1 MTTRKSFKQV
11 VRARM
16 AKTGERYAAA
26 RRSLLASDDRQPGGS
41 APSVQGATTAGG
53 YRLRGGLFPNSA
65 TVANVL
71 ANRGVTSGLTGE
83 PLSEALVF
91 GVAGGLGAGYI
102 LWEFKSRGGAILT
115 LGFSNRWQ
123 YPAIPGWFGSA
134 LDRLGIAAEVHG
146 TGGAKG
152 AAETLDGILDAGDP
166 AIVLVDQQA
175 LGTWGQPDEL
185 SGYGGYPVVVCGRTP
200 DDAYLVDDR
209 GRAPLVVAP
218 ETMAAARGR
227 VGSYRHRLI
236 RLKPDVGPRTADPLR
251 DAIRAGLHDQVEHMA
266 SSSDSFSLPAW
277 RKWSRLMTDGKNAK
291 AWPRVFA
298 GGRGLFGALV
308 SIVEGVDGD
317 VGAYGGHLRE
327 LYAQFLDEAAVALDQ
342 PPLGEAATRWRA
354 AADRWEDLADAAVPP
369 DLDGALEAVA
379 AAEALHETVMAGEP
393 RRAAAA
399 SAASTLWETRSRY
412 ADAFPLPADRID
424 ELFAD
429 LGDRLAEI
437 HVTEVEALASTA
449 DAVGRL

>member
-1 MTTRKSFKQV
+1 
-11 VRARM
+11 M

-26 RRSLLASDDRQPGGS
+26 RRALLASDGRHPGAS
-41 APSVQGATTAGG
+41 APAPQDATTAGG

-83 PLSEALVF
+83 PFSEALVLGF
-91 GVAGGLGAGYI
+91 GGGLGAGYI

-123 YPAIPGWFGSA
+123 YPPIPGWFGSV
-134 LDRLGIAAEVHG
+134 LERLGIAADVHE

-152 AAETLDGILDAGDP
+152 AAEALDGILDAGEP

-185 SGYGGYPVVVCGRTP
+185 SGYGGYPVVVCGRTG
-200 DDAYLVDDR
+200 DGEYLVDDR
-209 GRAPLVVAP
+209 GRAPFVVAP

-227 VGSYRHRLI
+227 VGSYKHRLI
-236 RLKPDVGPRTADPLR
+236 RLQPATTTMPADTLR
-251 DAIRAGLHDQVEHMA
+251 DAIRAGLRDQVEHLA

-277 RKWSRLMTDGKNAK
+277 RKWSRLMTDGKHAK

-327 LYAQFLDEAAVALDQ
+327 LYAAFLDEAAAALDQ

-369 DLDGALEAVA
+369 DLDGAVDAVA
-379 AAEALHETVMAGEP
+379 AAEALHQAVISGEP
-393 RRAAAA
+393 GRAAGA

-412 ADAFPLPADRID
+412 ADAFPLPADRIE
-424 ELFAD
+424 ELLAD
-429 LGDRLAEI
+429 IGDRLAEI
-437 HVTEVEALASTA
+437 HATEVEALASTA

>member
-26 RRSLLASDDRQPGGS
+26 RRALLESDGRTPAAS
-41 APSVQGATTAGG
+41 APAQDATRAGR

-65 TVANVL
+65 TAANVL
-71 ANRGVTSGLTGE
+71 ANRGVTSGLTGQ
-83 PLSEALVF
+83 PLSEPLLF
-91 GVAGGLGAGYI
+91 GIGGGLGAGYI
-102 LWEFKSRGGAILT
+102 LWEFKARGGAILT

-123 YPAIPGWFGSA
+123 YPPIPGWYGPM
-134 LDRLGIAAEVHG
+134 LERLGIAAEVHE

-152 AAETLDGILDAGDP
+152 AAETLDGALDAGEP
-166 AIVLVDQQA
+166 AIVLIDQQA
-175 LGTWGQPDEL
+175 IQTWGLPDEL
-185 SGYGGYPVVVCGRTP
+185 SGYGGYPLVVFGRT
-200 DDAYLVDDR
+200 DDGGYLVDDR
-209 GRAPLVVAP
+209 GRAPLEVAA

-227 VGSYRHRLI
+227 IGSYKHRLI
-236 RLKPDVGPRTADPLR
+236 RLQPKAETVTADALR
-251 DAIRAGLHDQVEHMA
+251 GAIRAGLRDQVEHLS

-277 RKWSRLMTDGKNAK
+277 RKWSRLTTDRKNAK

-308 SIVEGVDGD
+308 SMVEGVDGD

-327 LYAQFLDEAAVALDQ
+327 LYAAFLEEAAAALDQ
-342 PPLGEAATRWRA
+342 PLLGGAAARWRA
-354 AADRWEDLADAAVPP
+354 AADLWEDLADAAVPP

-379 AAEALHETVMAGEP
+379 AAEALHEAVMAGEP
-393 RRAAAA
+393 GRATAA
-399 SAASTLWETRSRY
+399 SAASTLWETRSSY
-412 ADAFPLPADRID
+412 ADAFPLPADRIE

-429 LGDRLAEI
+429 LGERLAQI
-437 HVTEVEALASTA
+437 HAAETDALASTA